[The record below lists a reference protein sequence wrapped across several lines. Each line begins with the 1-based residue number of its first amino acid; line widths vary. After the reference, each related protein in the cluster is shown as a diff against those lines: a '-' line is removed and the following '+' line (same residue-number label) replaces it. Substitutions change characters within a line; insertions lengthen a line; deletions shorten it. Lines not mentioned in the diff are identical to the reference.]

1 MRGMCAGGATCAVRL
16 AGVPRL
22 AECAQGEQDCGP
34 AWDVCPSPEEEN
46 LEELAKKLEVQAC
59 QWNHP
64 SKLYKNIGSSA

>member
-1 MRGMCAGGATCAVRL
+1 
-16 AGVPRL
+16 
-22 AECAQGEQDCGP
+22 
-34 AWDVCPSPEEEN
+34 VCPSPEEEN